1 MSKHTH
7 MKTLSDTEL
16 IKTLADPRK
25 ELHGHR
31 FAAAGS
37 RPKDTNA
44 LQKARRTIARA
55 LTEQNARNTSAAAS
69 TSPDSRPTK

>member
-1 MSKHTH
+1 MAKQTH

-16 IKTLADPRK
+16 VKTLTDTRK

-44 LQKARRTIARA
+44 LKKARKVIARA
-55 LTEQNARNTSAAAS
+55 LTEQRARTSN
-69 TSPDSRPTK
+69 